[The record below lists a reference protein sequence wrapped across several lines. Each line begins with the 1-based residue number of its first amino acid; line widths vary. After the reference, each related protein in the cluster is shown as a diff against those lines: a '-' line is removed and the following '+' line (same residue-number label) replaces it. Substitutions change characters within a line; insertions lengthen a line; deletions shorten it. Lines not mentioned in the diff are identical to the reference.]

1 MKAFYLTLAISLLLI
16 IGGFLLPPMGIIDS
30 SVLTAVGELLMFGVL
45 AQVPTL
51 IDAAK
56 NGKSVKI
63 SKGDFSAEVSASD
76 DWWLITDDLH
86 KGVRYLCVNFGI
98 YPQKTLMV
106 SDCDNDSDGL
116 IRRCQTDVIRI
127 YSIPSIILCVSNFSR
142 RLVFYLLVSSS
153 GAGTTADGIWGD
165 CIELAQIKS
174 NQSHQQNPK
183 VWRYNKCF
191 FGFCL

>member
-63 SKGDFSAEVSASD
+63 SKGDFSAEVTSSD
-76 DWWLITDDLH
+76 D
-86 KGVRYLCVNFGI
+86 
-98 YPQKTLMV
+98 
-106 SDCDNDSDGL
+106 
-116 IRRCQTDVIRI
+116 
-127 YSIPSIILCVSNFSR
+127 
-142 RLVFYLLVSSS
+142 
-153 GAGTTADGIWGD
+153 
-165 CIELAQIKS
+165 
-174 NQSHQQNPK
+174 
-183 VWRYNKCF
+183 
-191 FGFCL
+191 